1 MRNVNVRAFLG
12 LVLLSMAAQVWSGV
26 DVRFV
31 SPADVAPDVS
41 LVVPTVNGAPLA
53 ELDEDTRAVMV
64 KAVSAAAFGKEAGA
78 TLPLYGQSGRPML
91 LLVELGEEPL
101 NGAALETLG
110 GTVSNAL
117 LGNIT
122 SATVLLNG
130 ITLADGAT
138 LSRVALGSK
147 LGGYRFDK
155 YQTETDDAVPT
166 DLTLELADTNAESLQ
181 QQWLINGQ
189 PLADAVYFSRDLISE
204 PANIIYPES
213 FVARVKAAFKGI
225 DNVRI
230 RVLDEKAMA
239 KQGMEVLLGVGMG
252 SARPPRLLVIEYKG
266 AGDAKPLVFAGKGI
280 TFDTGGVSLK
290 NPTGL
295 WRMKYDMSGAA
306 AVTGTLLA
314 LAGREANVNA
324 VAIAALAENMAS
336 DRAQRPGDVRTSMS
350 GKTVEVIN
358 TDAEGRL
365 VLADAV
371 WYAQTAFDPEVLVDI
386 ATLTGS
392 VRVALGTHYAG
403 MFSRQDVLATQF
415 LAAGKASGEAVWRL
429 PLNPAF
435 VNAITS
441 DIADVK
447 NVVEGGSGGG
457 ASIGAEFI
465 GSFVKPETPWV
476 HFDIAGRAWEFEGNA
491 VTPKGAAG
499 FGIRLLNQF
508 VADNYE

>member
-1 MRNVNVRAFLG
+1 MRNVNVRAFFG

-101 NGAALETLG
+101 NGVALETLG

-252 SARPPRLLVIEYKG
+252 SARPPRLLVIDPCHLALTGFVNLFRRHIRSGESHG
-266 AGDAKPLVFAGKGI
+266 QVAIDFITARQAGNTWLRP
-280 TFDTGGVSLK
+280 TGGQIGVHEKVFEIAISRGHLIGDHAASL
-290 NPTGL
+290 GL
-295 WRMKYDMSGAA
+295 QFLRQLCIHGSWHPLKR
-306 AVTGTLLA
+306 
-314 LAGREANVNA
+314 
-324 VAIAALAENMAS
+324 
-336 DRAQRPGDVRTSMS
+336 
-350 GKTVEVIN
+350 TVERAVFRTVSDGVIQLSRYALH
-358 TDAEGRL
+358 DGARL
-365 VLADAV
+365 H
-371 WYAQTAFDPEVLVDI
+371 
-386 ATLTGS
+386 
-392 VRVALGTHYAG
+392 ALDRHA
-403 MFSRQDVLATQF
+403 
-415 LAAGKASGEAVWRL
+415 
-429 PLNPAF
+429 
-435 VNAITS
+435 
-441 DIADVK
+441 
-447 NVVEGGSGGG
+447 
-457 ASIGAEFI
+457 
-465 GSFVKPETPWV
+465 
-476 HFDIAGRAWEFEGNA
+476 
-491 VTPKGAAG
+491 
-499 FGIRLLNQF
+499 LL
-508 VADNYE
+508 